1 MCPDSP
7 GFLLTHCHLDRSVL
21 WSVSTCVSTSPC
33 AQWHLL
39 PGLCPFSS
47 CGPLPPTAGAALG
60 PGPGLQRV
68 GTPGGARPTSGPLCS
83 RHFPGAQHG
92 NFLNDLQIFLGSH
105 LMFLGLVAF
114 LLIMFHSGIS
124 QLCVENKTCC
134 KRRGE
139 VWTSNGGTKFSSA
152 LEGSG

>member
-7 GFLLTHCHLDRSVL
+7 GSLLTHCHRDCSVL
-21 WSVSTCVSTSPC
+21 WSVSTCLSTSLC

-60 PGPGLQRV
+60 TGP
-68 GTPGGARPTSGPLCS
+68 GARPASGPLCS

-105 LMFLGLVAF
+105 LMFLGLVVF
-114 LLIMFHSGIS
+114 FLIMFHSGIS
-124 QLCVENKTCC
+124 QLCVENKWCC

-139 VWTSNGGTKFSSA
+139 VWTFNGTKFSSA